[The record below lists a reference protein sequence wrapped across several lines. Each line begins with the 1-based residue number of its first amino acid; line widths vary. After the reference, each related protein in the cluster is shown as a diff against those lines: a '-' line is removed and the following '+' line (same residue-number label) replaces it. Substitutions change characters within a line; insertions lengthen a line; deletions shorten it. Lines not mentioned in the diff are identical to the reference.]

1 MSDVFIISKF
11 FIPDM
16 VVVFLAKARPNI
28 KWSHITEIEKKFEDQ
43 RNSRFKP
50 DDMDKKDPQES
61 IMSLMK
67 NM

>member
-1 MSDVFIISKF
+1 MLISNCNVS
-11 FIPDM
+11 DM
-16 VVVFLAKARPNI
+16 VVVFLAKARPNV